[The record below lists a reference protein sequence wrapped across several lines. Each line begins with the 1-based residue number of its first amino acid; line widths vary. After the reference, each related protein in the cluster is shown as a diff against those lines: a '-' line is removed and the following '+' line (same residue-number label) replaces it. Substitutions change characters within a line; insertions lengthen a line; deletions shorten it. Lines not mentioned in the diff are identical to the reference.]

1 MYGTV
6 ANLNVIVN
14 LYLTMHT
21 VVLEKRERG
30 MEGMALAWHS
40 MEWAVDA
47 MIDDGDDATMQPTDA
62 TRLPLQRS
70 SNSSDSSDSS
80 PVQLT
85 SLTHSLPRQI
95 GGGGGSGGGCW
106 AAWARGW

>member
-47 MIDDGDDATMQPTDA
+47 MIDDGDDAT
-62 TRLPLQRS
+62 RLPLQRS
-70 SNSSDSSDSS
+70 SNSSNSSDSS
-80 PVQLT
+80 PAQLT

-95 GGGGGSGGGCW
+95 GGGGGGGGGW